1 MRPPGSS
8 LCATD
13 GRIYALQRCF
23 PRHFGQIPDEVTRVV
38 GTVYIIEGAG
48 GNIDARAGEDGVL
61 MVADEV
67 QPLVGRHLRGL
78 IDQDA

>member
-1 MRPPGSS
+1 
-8 LCATD
+8 
-13 GRIYALQRCF
+13 
-23 PRHFGQIPDEVTRVV
+23 VV